1 MTFLFFRRKTGYE
14 MRMSDWSSDVCSSD
28 LVSDI
33 EVMGLRAAG
42 RCPLA
47 EGHLGVGLAALHP
60 VVVVADAD
68 DLDDPVQLLAA
79 VREHLGRELDGPG
92 REWDVRG
99 VGLAAQPLVIALAPG
114 LKALGVDQL
123 DHTGGNHCRSSTAR
137 AHRQLSRNIKTPR
150 DTS

>member
-68 DLDDPVQLLAA
+68 DLDDPVQLLAD
-79 VREHLGRELDGPG
+79 VRDHLGLELDGPG
-92 REWDVRG
+92 LACDVRG
-99 VGLAAQPLVIALAPG
+99 VGLGDQPLVVAIEPG
-114 LKALGVDQL
+114 VEAVGVDQL
-123 DHTGGNHCRSSTAR
+123 DRPGDRKSTR
-137 AHRQLSRNIKTPR
+137 LN
-150 DTS
+150 